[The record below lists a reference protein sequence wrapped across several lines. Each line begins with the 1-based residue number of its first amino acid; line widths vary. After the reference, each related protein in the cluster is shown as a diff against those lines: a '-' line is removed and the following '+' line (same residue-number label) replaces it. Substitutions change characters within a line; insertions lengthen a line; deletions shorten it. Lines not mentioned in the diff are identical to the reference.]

1 MTEMT
6 NDLYK
11 AIFAMDAYNRGYA
24 SSIDYGQSDVVNTQ
38 IGEAYISATRGQAD
52 AIGIGFYGVAYSLS
66 GETIISYRGTDFL
79 NGDRSQGI
87 GADTLYGYGL
97 GGGIPDL
104 APQGNMAI
112 EFYKGIVETVY
123 GTGIDLNS
131 PALNV
136 SLTGHSLGGGLA
148 GYVADLYGQDAVIF
162 DNMSFEDSAAAAYT
176 LSLIVPNYELGT
188 LIYGSE
194 TPWNPNIAGIRGYY
208 AQGDDALFDDD
219 FLSNLRYLQTT
230 NMTPLDLGSDVELPG
245 FYFLDGLDAH
255 SMSTLAILLYAD
267 VTAGGVTDWKNAAKY
282 FWPVMYDKDFAG
294 SIEFNNST
302 TLAGRDHDSGDYAS
316 IMRQALAY
324 SIIDEGTKVFGDTGI
339 RAFYDD
345 ANDFGKILT
354 TNIPDTVPS
363 MIVGAFGKEISEVFI
378 QYAAQLALNRVEL
391 ANVTNTV
398 LKGVLSS
405 ENFGILTLDLSDT
418 TWSVAGGGTPP
429 PIVGKEKIIT
439 KIMNGIEELHTLDGD
454 AGGLVGVN
462 DNDSGFLLKAA

>member
-1 MTEMT
+1 MNNALM
-6 NDLYK
+6 N
-11 AIFAMDAYNRGYA
+11 AILSMDAYNRGYGA
-24 SSIDYGQSDVVNTQ
+24 SIRFGNNPGDNNYSLDTNGIQ
-38 IGEAYISATRGQAD
+38 IGTATIIRNKGDASAENISFYALAYD
-52 AIGIGFYGVAYSLS
+52 YN
-66 GETIISYRGTDFL
+66 GETIIAYRGTDSLFGDVGHFFL
-79 NGDRSQGI
+79 NGDVRNGFDI
-87 GADTLYGYGL
+87 GAGDATNS
-97 GGGIPDL
+97 
-104 APQGNMAI
+104 PQGNMAI
-112 EFYKGIVETVY
+112 QFYNTIIDEVY
-123 GTGIDLNS
+123 GISADPHS
-131 PALNV
+131 SALNV

-148 GYVADLYGQDAVIF
+148 GYVADLYVQSGTVF
-162 DNMSFEDSAAAAYT
+162 DNMAFEHAASLEYT
-176 LSLIVPNYELGT
+176 KASLGILSSEAIGM
-188 LIYGSE
+188 IYGSE
-194 TPWNPNIAGIRGYY
+194 IPWENSFSGLHAYYVDGEFLGINRVFQDTPT
-208 AQGDDALFDDD
+208 
-219 FLSNLRYLQTT
+219 S
-230 NMTPLDLGSDVELPG
+230 PLDIGSGVNLGSG
-245 FYFLDGLDAH
+245 YDGLDAH

-354 TNIPDTVPS
+354 TNLPDTVPS